1 MVTSALGYII
11 DEFKPRQGGRM
22 DVMSEACGCYNGLD
36 LREVFGCHVF
46 NDSVMKERLPRE
58 TYKALHKTIQEGTR
72 LEMEV
77 AAVVAHAMKE
87 WAMEHGAT
95 HYTHWFQPLNGFTAE
110 KHDSFINVPFGGDKA
125 IAEFSGKELIKGEP
139 DASSFPSGG
148 LRATFEA
155 RGYTAWDC
163 TSPAFLKQDSSG
175 LTLCIPTA
183 FCSYNGE
190 ALDKKTPLLRSVEA
204 ISKQAVRILRLF
216 GDAETNRVT
225 VSCGPEQEYFLVDK
239 EMFKKRPDLVFTG
252 RTLFGCR
259 PPKTQEMDDHY
270 FGTLKERVSA
280 FMKELDYELWKV
292 GVMAKTKHNE
302 VAPAQ
307 HELAPIY
314 CTVNIATDHNQLTME
329 LMKKIADRHG
339 MACLLHEKPFAGIN
353 GSGKHNNWSLN
364 KLNGSNLLNPGKT
377 PRENAQFL
385 VFLCAVIKAIDENA
399 ELIRASAANAGN
411 DYRLGAQEAP
421 PAIISIFLGEELAEV
436 LDEVEKGIKRDVNFG
451 GKLDFGVPTLPA
463 FQTDTTDRNRT
474 SPFAFTGN
482 KFEFRMVPSSASV
495 AGPNTV
501 LNTVVAEALCEIAD
515 ELERA
520 TDFKTALSDVLSKI
534 VKEHKRV
541 IFDGNGYGDEWVKEA
556 EKRGL
561 PNINNS
567 VDSYR
572 AFVYDKSIRVFE
584 KHHVYSSTEL
594 HARYEIKMEKYI
606 KINTIEAHTMLE
618 MCRKQIIPAGMR
630 YGDAVAQT
638 IIHLKET
645 GLTVDTQTNEEVLSN
660 VTSNL
665 SKLNRSVKKLEKAV
679 LKSETLENDF
689 VKQAEFMRDG
699 VVTAMAEVRKYADM
713 LEMAVGKEYWPMP
726 TYSDLIYSV

>member
-1 MVTSALGYII
+1 
-11 DEFKPRQGGRM
+11 
-22 DVMSEACGCYNGLD
+22 MSTVYDCYDHLD

-58 TYKALHKTIQEGTR
+58 TYKALHKTILEGTR
-72 LEMEV
+72 LETEV

-87 WAMEHGAT
+87 WAIEHGAT

-110 KHDSFINVPFGGDKA
+110 KHDSFLNVPFGGDKA
-125 IAEFSGKELIKGEP
+125 IAEFSGKELIKGEA

-163 TSPAFLKQDSSG
+163 TSPVFLKQDSSG
-175 LTLCIPTA
+175 VTLCIPTA

-204 ISKQAVRILRLF
+204 ISKQAVRVLRLF
-216 GDAETNRVT
+216 GDDETNRIT

-239 EMFKKRPDLVFTG
+239 EMFRKRPDLVFTG
-252 RTLFGCR
+252 RTLFGCK

-307 HELAPIY
+307 HELAPIF

-353 GSGKHNNWSLN
+353 GSGKHNNWSLS
-364 KLNGSNLLNPGKT
+364 KPNGENLFKPGKT

-421 PAIISIFLGEELAEV
+421 PAIISIFLGDELAEV
-436 LDEVEKGIKRDVNFG
+436 LDEVEKGIRRDVNFG
-451 GKLDFGVPTLPA
+451 GKMDFGVPTLPE
-463 FQTDTTDRNRT
+463 FSIDTTDRNRT

-482 KFEFRMVPSSASV
+482 KFEFRMVPSSASI

-501 LNTVVAEALCEIAD
+501 LNTVVAEALCQIAD
-515 ELERA
+515 ELEQA
-520 TDFKTALSDVLSKI
+520 KDFKTELSNILSKI
-534 VKEHKRV
+534 IKEHKRV
-541 IFDGNGYGDEWVKEA
+541 IFDGNGYGKEWIAEA
-556 EKRGL
+556 AQRGL

-567 VDSYR
+567 VDAYR
-572 AFVYDKSIRVFE
+572 AFIYDKSVKMFE
-584 KHHVYSSTEL
+584 KHHVYSATEL
-594 HARYEIKMEKYI
+594 QARYEIKMEKYI
-606 KINTIEAHTMLE
+606 KINIIEAHTMLE
-618 MCRKQIIPAGMR
+618 MCRKQIIPACMR
-630 YGDAVAQT
+630 YADAVART
-638 IIHLKET
+638 LVNLKAT
-645 GLTVDTQTNEEVLSN
+645 GLALDTQVNEEILTG

-665 SKLNRSVKKLEKAV
+665 SKLNKSVKRLEKASA
-679 LKSETLENDF
+679 KAEGMDNDF
-689 VKQAEFMRDG
+689 VSQAEFVRDG
-699 VVTAMAEVRKYADM
+699 VVTAMNEVRKYADT
-713 LEMAVGKEYWPMP
+713 LEMLVEKDYWPIP

>member
-1 MVTSALGYII
+1 
-11 DEFKPRQGGRM
+11 
-22 DVMSEACGCYNGLD
+22 MSTVGDCLDHLD

-46 NDSVMKERLPRE
+46 NDSVMKEKLPRE
-58 TYKALHKTIQEGTR
+58 TYKALHKTIREGTR
-72 LEMEV
+72 LETEV

-87 WAMEHGAT
+87 WAIEHGAT

-110 KHDSFINVPFGGDKA
+110 KHDSFLNVPFGEDRA
-125 IAEFSGKELIKGEP
+125 IAEFSGKELIKGES

-175 LTLCIPTA
+175 VTLCIPTA

-204 ISKQAVRILRLF
+204 VSKQAVRVLRLF
-216 GDAETNRVT
+216 GDNDTNRVM

-252 RTLFGCR
+252 RTLFGCK

-307 HELAPIY
+307 HELAPIF
-314 CTVNIATDHNQLTME
+314 CTVNIATDHNQIMME
-329 LMKKIADRHG
+329 MMKKIADRHG

-353 GSGKHNNWSLN
+353 GSGKHNNWSLC
-364 KLNGSNLLNPGKT
+364 KSDGENLFKPGKT

-421 PAIISIFLGEELAEV
+421 PAIISVFLGDELAEV

-451 GKLDFGVPTLPA
+451 GKMDFGVPTLPE
-463 FQTDTTDRNRT
+463 FSLDTTDRNRT

-501 LNTVVAEALCEIAD
+501 LNTVVAEALCQIAD
-515 ELERA
+515 ELEKA
-520 TDFKTALSDVLSKI
+520 KDFKTALSEVLSRI
-534 VKEHKRV
+534 IKEHKKV
-541 IFDGNGYGDEWVKEA
+541 IFDGNGYGEEWIREA
-556 EKRGL
+556 ASRGL

-572 AFVYDKSIRVFE
+572 AFIYDKSVEIFE
-584 KHHVYSSTEL
+584 KHHVYSKTEL
-594 HARYEIKMEKYI
+594 QARYEIKMEKYI
-606 KINTIEAHTMLE
+606 KINIIEAHTMLE
-618 MCRKQIIPAGMR
+618 MCRKQIIPACMR
-630 YGDAVAQT
+630 YADVVAQT
-638 IIHLKET
+638 VMNLKAT
-645 GLTVDTQTNEEVLSN
+645 GLTLDTQTNEEILCS

-665 SKLNRSVKKLEKAV
+665 SKLNKSVKKLEKATV
-679 LKSETLENDF
+679 KAESMENDF
-689 VKQAEFMRDG
+689 VSQAEFVRDG
-699 VVTAMAEVRKYADM
+699 VVSAMREVRKYADI
-713 LEMAVGKEYWPMP
+713 LEMLVEKQYWPIP

>member
-1 MVTSALGYII
+1 
-11 DEFKPRQGGRM
+11 
-22 DVMSEACGCYNGLD
+22 MSDTMECYRDMD
-36 LREVFGCHVF
+36 LREVFGRHVF
-46 NDSVMKERLPRE
+46 CDSVMRERLPRE
-58 TYKALHKTIQEGTR
+58 TYRALHKTIQEGTR
-72 LEMEV
+72 LETEV
-77 AAVVAHAMKE
+77 ANVVAHAMME
-87 WAMEHGAT
+87 WAIEHGAT

-110 KHDSFINVPFGGDKA
+110 KHDSFLSVPFGADKA

-163 TSPAFLKQDSSG
+163 TSPAFLKEDSSG
-175 LTLCIPTA
+175 VTLCIPTA

-216 GDAETNRVT
+216 GDEETRRVN
-225 VSCGPEQEYFLVDK
+225 VCCGPEQEYFLIDK

-252 RTLFGCR
+252 RTLFGCK

-280 FMKELDYELWKV
+280 FMKELDFELWKV

-302 VAPAQ
+302 AAPAQ
-307 HELAPIY
+307 HELAPIFD
-314 CTVNIATDHNQLTME
+314 TVNIATDHNQLTME

-353 GSGKHNNWSLN
+353 GSGKHNNWSLSTD
-364 KLNGSNLLNPGKT
+364 GGTNLFNPGKT

-385 VFLCAVIKAIDENA
+385 IFLCAVLKAIDEHA

-411 DYRLGAQEAP
+411 DYRLGALEAP
-421 PAIISIFLGEELAEV
+421 PAIISVFLGDELAEV

-451 GKLDFGVPTLPA
+451 GKMDFGVPTLPA
-463 FQTDTTDRNRT
+463 FQLDKTDRNRT

-501 LNTVVAEALCEIAD
+501 LNTVVADALCEIAD
-515 ELERA
+515 ELEGA
-520 TDFKTALSDVLSKI
+520 KDFGKAVSSVLSKL
-534 VKEHKRV
+534 VKKHKRV
-541 IFDGNGYGDEWVKEA
+541 IFDGNGYGEEWVKEA

-561 PNINNS
+561 PNVRNS
-567 VDSYR
+567 VDSYA
-572 AFVYDKSIRVFE
+572 AFIKDESVRVFE
-584 KHHVYSSTEL
+584 KHHVYTKAEL
-594 HARYEIKMEKYI
+594 DSRYEIKMEKYI

-618 MCRKQIIPAGMR
+618 MCRKQIIPAVMS
-630 YGDAVAQT
+630 YSDNVAKT
-638 IIHLKET
+638 IVHLKAT
-645 GLTVDTQTNEEVLSN
+645 GIPIDMQTNEETLLC
-660 VTSNL
+660 VTRNL
-665 SKLNRSVKKLEKAV
+665 AKLNSAVKKLERAV
-679 LKSETLENDF
+679 ERAEGMEGDF
-689 VKQAEFMRDG
+689 VKAAHFMRDS
-699 VVTAMAEVRKYADM
+699 VVASMQEVRKYADS
-713 LEMAVGKEYWPMP
+713 LEMCVGKEYWPIP

>member
-1 MVTSALGYII
+1 
-11 DEFKPRQGGRM
+11 
-22 DVMSEACGCYNGLD
+22 MSTEHESYNTLD

-46 NDSVMKERLPRE
+46 NDSVMKERLPKE
-58 TYKALHKTIQEGTR
+58 IYEALHKTIEEGTR
-72 LEMEV
+72 LETEV
-77 AAVVAHAMKE
+77 AAVVADSMKE
-87 WAMEHGAT
+87 WAIEHGAT

-110 KHDSFINVPFGGDKA
+110 KHDSFLNVPLGADKA
-125 IAEFSGKELIKGEP
+125 IAEFSAKELIKGEP

-216 GDAETNRVT
+216 GDTESNRVT
-225 VSCGPEQEYFLVDK
+225 ITCGPEQEYFLVDK

-252 RTLFGCR
+252 RTLFGCK

-270 FGTLKERVSA
+270 FGTLKERVAA

-302 VAPAQ
+302 AAPAQ
-307 HELAPIY
+307 HELAPIFG
-314 CTVNIATDHNQLTME
+314 TVNIATDHNQLTME

-339 MACLLHEKPFAGIN
+339 MSCLLHEKPFAGIN
-353 GSGKHNNWSLN
+353 GSGKHNNWSIN
-364 KLNGSNLLNPGKT
+364 TPSGQNLFNPGKT

-411 DYRLGAQEAP
+411 DYRLGALEAP
-421 PAIISIFLGEELAEV
+421 PAIISIFLGDELNEV

-463 FQTDTTDRNRT
+463 FQTDKTDRNRT

-515 ELERA
+515 ELEKA
-520 TDFKTALSDVLSKI
+520 DDFKAALGDVLSRI

-541 IFDGNGYGDEWVKEA
+541 IFDGNGYGEEWIKEA
-556 EKRGL
+556 ARRGL

-572 AFVYDKSIRVFE
+572 AFIYDKSVEVFE
-584 KHHVYSSTEL
+584 KHHVYTRTEL
-594 HARYEIKMEKYI
+594 ESRYEIKMDKYI

-618 MCRKQIIPAGMR
+618 MCHKQIIPACMR
-630 YGDAVAQT
+630 YSSVVAET
-638 IIHLKET
+638 LTNLKAT
-645 GLTVDTQTNEEVLSN
+645 GLPLDTQINEEILLD

-665 SKLNRSVKKLEKAV
+665 AKLNRSVKKLEKAV
-679 LKSETLENDF
+679 AKSENLEGNF
-689 VKQAEFMRDG
+689 VVQAEFVRDS
-699 VVTAMAEVRKYADM
+699 VVTAMSEVRKYADA
-713 LEMAVGKEYWPMP
+713 LEMCVDKEHWPIP

>member
-1 MVTSALGYII
+1 
-11 DEFKPRQGGRM
+11 
-22 DVMSEACGCYNGLD
+22 MSTVSNCLNNLD

-46 NDSVMKERLPRE
+46 NDSVMKEKLPHE
-58 TYKALHKTIQEGTR
+58 TYKALHKTIREGTR
-72 LEMEV
+72 LETEV

-87 WAMEHGAT
+87 WAIEHGAT

-110 KHDSFINVPFGGDKA
+110 KHDSFLNVPFGGDKA
-125 IAEFSGKELIKGEP
+125 IAEFSGRELIKGES

-175 LTLCIPTA
+175 VTLCIPTA

-204 ISKQAVRILRLF
+204 ISKQAVRVLRLF
-216 GDAETNRVT
+216 GDEETNRVT
-225 VSCGPEQEYFLVDK
+225 VTCGPEQEYFLIDK

-252 RTLFGCR
+252 RTLFGCK

-292 GVMAKTKHNE
+292 GIMAKTKHNE

-307 HELAPIY
+307 HELAPIF

-329 LMKKIADRHG
+329 IMKKIADRHG

-364 KLNGSNLLNPGKT
+364 KMDGENLLKPGKT
-377 PRENAQFL
+377 PRENARFL

-451 GKLDFGVPTLPA
+451 GKMDFGVPTLPE
-463 FQTDTTDRNRT
+463 FSLDTTDRNRT

-501 LNTVVAEALCEIAD
+501 LNTVVAEALCQIAD
-515 ELERA
+515 ELEQSE
-520 TDFKTALSDVLSKI
+520 DFKATLSKI
-534 VKEHKRV
+534 LSTIIKEHKRI
-541 IFDGNGYGDEWVKEA
+541 IFDGNGYGEEWIREA
-556 EKRGL
+556 AKRGL

-572 AFVYDKSIRVFE
+572 AFIYDKSIKVFE
-584 KHHVYSSTEL
+584 KHHVYSGTEL
-594 HARYEIKMEKYI
+594 RARYEIKMEKYI
-606 KINTIEAHTMLE
+606 KINIIEAHTMLE
-618 MCRKQIIPAGMR
+618 MCRKQIIPACMR
-630 YGDAVAQT
+630 YADSVAQT
-638 IIHLKET
+638 LLNLKAT
-645 GLTVDTQTNEEVLSN
+645 GLALDMQINEEILSS

-665 SKLNRSVKKLEKAV
+665 SKLNKSVKKLDKATV
-679 LKSETLENDF
+679 KAEGMENDF
-689 VKQAEFMRDG
+689 VSQAEFVRDS
-699 VVTAMAEVRKYADM
+699 VVAAMNEVRKYADT
-713 LEMAVGKEYWPMP
+713 LEMLVEKEYWPIP